1 MTTKEKTNGA
11 TKRFRWTVVAGSLK
25 EALKKIK
32 TVAPVPSAQLYGGGA
47 ITVVAGS
54 RKAAIEKARIA
65 LKAGNVDDTQNRRF
79 RDDLLANLDDYME
92 MIDDDVDDVDDVEE
106 QVRGVSINWPTS
118 TR

>member
-47 ITVVAGS
+47 ITVVAG
-54 RKAAIEKARIA
+54 R
-65 LKAGNVDDTQNRRF
+65 
-79 RDDLLANLDDYME
+79 
-92 MIDDDVDDVDDVEE
+92 
-106 QVRGVSINWPTS
+106 
-118 TR
+118 